1 MLRAFVVFIEVA
13 ALVILLRTSF
23 VQYWLSDIQTSV
35 SGWMISISEIPER
48 QELGRMRDDL
58 YPEITDMS
66 ESQIKYLDSILQNK
80 ASLKRFYKLYCIN
93 GDINPFVYGTALQQV
108 CNTAQQSGLIGS
120 ARAT

>member
-1 MLRAFVVFIEVA
+1 MLRAFVVFLEVA
-13 ALVILLRTSF
+13 LLVILLRTSF
-23 VQYWLSDIQTSV
+23 VQYWLSDIQTTV

-80 ASLKRFYKLYCIN
+80 ASLKVSIYAQLKNNLDFLLPREADTSL
-93 GDINPFVYGTALQQV
+93 ALL
-108 CNTAQQSGLIGS
+108 SH
-120 ARAT
+120 